1 MKTLSTILKDNW
13 EWRAQIF
20 QLALFELKKRAQGA
34 ALGWIW
40 LFAKPLVYIVVFW
53 LVLAIGLRAE
63 RSVSGDNPY
72 FIWLMSGVIPWFYMS
87 SMIGGGSDVLHHY
100 RYLVNKVK
108 FPISGISTLY
118 SISSLIENLM
128 LVVILMVIYSLYGM
142 AWDVYLIQIPIAI
155 VLMFVFWTMVSV
167 MLSQLSGI
175 SKDFC
180 QLIRAFQ
187 QPLFWL
193 SGILYE
199 FTRFVAAGYGW
210 ISNVM
215 LFNPITFFVTIF
227 RDATYYKV
235 WFWSDPA
242 FVGAFAVVFLL
253 TLVVMCFVYAH
264 FNEEV
269 ADVL

>member
-13 EWRAQIF
+13 EWRTQIF

-53 LVLAIGLRAE
+53 FVLAIGLRAE

-72 FIWLMSGVIPWFYMS
+72 FIWLMSGIIPWFYMS

-118 SISSLIENLM
+118 SISSLIENLI

-142 AWDVYLIQIPIAI
+142 AWDIYLIQIPIAI

-175 SKDFC
+175 SKDFG
-180 QLIRAFQ
+180 QLIGAFQ

-199 FTRFVAAGYGW
+199 FTRFAAAGYGW

-215 LFNPITFFVTIF
+215 LFNPITFFATIF